1 MNAEEFKNIIYPMKD
16 KLFRFAKSIIKQPEE
31 ARDITQDILVKLW
44 NTRHSLQ
51 QCRNIEAFAMK
62 SIKNLCLD
70 KLKHE
75 QVRRN
80 NLETYKKEQPVT
92 FEQENMEKEE
102 NRKMVRKAIEKLPVQ
117 QKMIIHLRDIE
128 EMSYEEIQAIL
139 QMDIQTIRM
148 NVSRGRKKV
157 REEILK
163 QMSYEV

>member
-1 MNAEEFKNIIYPMKD
+1 MKD

-31 ARDITQDILVKLW
+31 ARDVTQDILVKLW

-51 QCRNIEAFAMK
+51 KYRNIEAFAMK

-75 QVRRN
+75 QVKRN
-80 NLETYKKEQPVT
+80 NLEAYTKEQPVAA
-92 FEQENMEKEE
+92 EQVAIEKEE
-102 NRKMVRKAIEKLPVQ
+102 NRKMVRQAIEQLPVQ

-128 EMSYEEIQAIL
+128 EMSYEEMQEIL
-139 QMDIQTIRM
+139 QMDVQTIRM

-163 QMSYEV
+163 RMSYEI